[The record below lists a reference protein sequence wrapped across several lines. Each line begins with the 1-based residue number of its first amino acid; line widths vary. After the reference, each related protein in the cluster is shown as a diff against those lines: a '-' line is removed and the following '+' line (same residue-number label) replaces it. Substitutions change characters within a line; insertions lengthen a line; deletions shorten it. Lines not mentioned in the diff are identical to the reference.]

1 MKIRIPTIEPRDYQ
15 VPFLK
20 AFDEG
25 MQYSVISWHRRAGK
39 DVTSFNA
46 MMKRAIQTPGNYYYL
61 FPTRAWAQRALWDN
75 ICEWAGGKKLIDL
88 LCPSEIVRR
97 KNNSDFFLDLINGSR
112 IKIDGTDNLNFVG
125 QGGSGYVL
133 SEFSLHK
140 EEVSGFLAPILTE
153 GSAFVIFNGTLRGKS
168 NHLWRLYENNKN
180 NPNWFTQWYQLAD
193 TKTAYWVGSG
203 MEINKELVGKI
214 SPFDNK
220 PYKNLQEDVDS
231 GIISYAM
238 ARQEYLNEAV
248 SQVENS
254 YYGHEL
260 EILKNEERYGNV
272 DITNAPVYSF
282 WDLGTSD
289 ATAIVFAQVINGNP
303 IIIDYHESSGKKI
316 EDYADVVNS
325 KGYKYVGHFA
335 PHDVSK
341 RMLFGDL
348 VTRAKEIGIDFRRV
362 PKTNSVL
369 QDIEICRRMLRNI
382 YIHERCEDLLEHL
395 DSYREGPSGRPVHD
409 RHSHGADAFRTMV
422 MGIHLKLV
430 NPYLSTGKQIKLPN
444 MVGKAED
451 YVDWDTDTT
460 SERPLWKR
468 FREAD
473 GLLPE

>member
-15 VPFLK
+15 LPFLK

-25 MQYSVISWHRRAGK
+25 KQYSVISWHRRAGK

-46 MMKRAIQTPGNYYYL
+46 MMKRAITTTGNYYYL

-88 LCPSEIVRR
+88 LCPPEVVAR

-153 GSAFVIFNGTLRGKS
+153 GNAFVIFNGTLRGKS
-168 NHLWRLYENNKN
+168 NHLWRLYENNKEN
-180 NPNWFTQWYQLAD
+180 SKQFTQWYQLAD
-193 TKTAYWVGSG
+193 TKTAYWGGEG
-203 MEINKELVGKI
+203 MDINSELVGKT
-214 SPFDNK
+214 SPYDGK
-220 PYKNLQEDVDS
+220 PYKNIQEDVDS

-260 EILKNEERYGNV
+260 EILKNEGRYGNV

-289 ATAIVFAQVINGNP
+289 ATAIVFAQIINGSP

-316 EDYADVVNS
+316 EDYATVINS
-325 KGYKYVGHFA
+325 KNYKYGGHFA

-369 QDIEICRRMLRNI
+369 QDIEICRRMLRKV

-395 DSYREGPSGRPVHD
+395 ESYRESPSGRPVHD

-430 NPYLSTGKQIKLPN
+430 NQYLSNKHSINLPN
-444 MVGKAED
+444 FVGKAES
-451 YVDWDTDTT
+451 YTDWDEQIEDKK
-460 SERPLWKR
+460 PLWKT
-468 FREAD
+468 FYKK
-473 GLLPE
+473 